1 MGRKTI
7 DDLVREA
14 RSRLE
19 RLEPEEALAAQG
31 AGALLIDTRSNDERA
46 RYGVIPGALHI
57 PRSVLE
63 WRLDPDTD
71 SAYRNPNVLGLDQWL
86 VLVCANGYSTI
97 LAAATLQEIG
107 FGRATDVVGGFMAWK
122 GQGLPVERAP
132 EVDDAA
138 IPGMGAPDPERP

>member
-107 FGRATDVVGGFMAWK
+107 FDRATDVVGGFMAWK

-132 EVDDAA
+132 EVDDTA

>member
-1 MGRKTI
+1 MGRRTI

-107 FGRATDVVGGFMAWK
+107 FDRATDVVGGFMAWK

-132 EVDDAA
+132 EVDDCA

>member
-71 SAYRNPNVLGLDQWL
+71 PAFRNPNVLGLDQWL

-107 FGRATDVVGGFMAWK
+107 FDRATDIVGGFVAWK
-122 GQGLPVERAP
+122 GHGLPVDRAS

-138 IPGMGAPDPERP
+138 IPGMGAPDPEQP